1 MNINHQRRINI
12 HVVLQ
17 CKLFL
22 QKATILI
29 IFIKNYLEFK
39 YLFTPIVINYE
50 ILPDTFQQ
58 LPRTI
63 ILSIQTSLTFKFHH
77 DFEKKK
83 ISSRALFSTPG
94 MSLGASGRSSALH
107 GVPGRSRAH
116 FSWTEIKAGTKSRH
130 CLYEEKCY
138 VRYDCRIKTMFC
150 SSLSPGS
157 CLIYVICVSLR
168 IMVSNTYC
176 VVFLFCLSS
185 SCIVCAQCCQYLW
198 IVHS

>member
-1 MNINHQRRINI
+1 MKYSRTLFSSCLGQLYCRYRLHLPSNSIMISKKKKNQFPGAIFYSRNVTGRFRT
-12 HVVLQ
+12 LQ
-17 CKLFL
+17 C
-22 QKATILI
+22 A
-29 IFIKNYLEFK
+29 
-39 YLFTPIVINYE
+39 PC
-50 ILPDTFQQ
+50 
-58 LPRTI
+58 
-63 ILSIQTSLTFKFHH
+63 
-77 DFEKKK
+77 
-83 ISSRALFSTPG
+83 
-94 MSLGASGRSSALH
+94 
-107 GVPGRSRAH
+107 VPGRSRAH

>member
-1 MNINHQRRINI
+1 
-12 HVVLQ
+12 
-17 CKLFL
+17 
-22 QKATILI
+22 
-29 IFIKNYLEFK
+29 
-39 YLFTPIVINYE
+39 
-50 ILPDTFQQ
+50 
-58 LPRTI
+58 
-63 ILSIQTSLTFKFHH
+63 
-77 DFEKKK
+77 
-83 ISSRALFSTPG
+83 

-198 IVHS
+198 IVHSWLLIRFSLTYIYKLFYQWNTFIWIASIHLRHYTLIIRGYQLHKLTSSRTVFQVAISCATVVTSFVTNLPAIFYRCNN